1 MHIKDKL
8 EQAKKG
14 ARVSIMMYILLT
26 ILKVAFGYLNQS
38 HALVADGLNNATDVI
53 SSIALLIGL
62 SISMRPADSNHNYGH
77 YRSEFIASLIASF
90 IMFAVSVQVI
100 VQGITHFIKRE
111 YSAPTFEAGIVAFV
125 SGLLMLVVYFYNRN
139 LAKKV
144 GSSAL
149 KAAAYDNLSDALVSF
164 GTLGGILG
172 VMFGFHTL
180 DTIAAIVVGLIIMKT
195 SIDIFKDTAITLTDG
210 FDVETLTDMK
220 NLVTTIPGVIQ
231 VIDLKGRNHG
241 VITFADVTVTV
252 NSLLTVK
259 ESHDI
264 AEAIEFKMKEQFGS
278 IETIVHIEPEGGDT
292 DVQR

>member
-14 ARVSIMMYILLT
+14 ARVSIMMYVLLT
-26 ILKVAFGYLNQS
+26 VLKLAYGFLAES
-38 HALVADGLNNATDVI
+38 RALTADGLNNATDVI

-77 YRSEFIASLIASF
+77 YRSEFVSSLIASF
-90 IMFAVSVQVI
+90 IMFAVSVQVLI
-100 VQGITHFIKRE
+100 QGVTHFINKD
-111 YSAPTFEAGIVAFV
+111 YSQPTIEAAVVALV
-125 SGLLMLVVYFYNRN
+125 SALLMLGVYFYNRN
-139 LAKKV
+139 LARRV

-164 GTLGGILG
+164 GTLAGIAG
-172 VMFGFHTL
+172 VMFGFRTL

-210 FDVETLTDMK
+210 FDVETLYKMK
-220 NLVTTIPGVIQ
+220 RHVATIPGVIN
-231 VIDLKGRNHG
+231 VVDLKGRNHG

-252 NSLLTVK
+252 NPLLTVK

-264 AEAIEFKMKEQFGS
+264 AETIEEQMKAEFGS
-278 IETIVHIEPEGGDT
+278 IETIVHIEPEEKYI